1 MVKEI
6 DNIELARVYEKTPKD
21 IKVILNSE
29 MIKDE
34 LLAVLS
40 KYDITEKQKV
50 MFFKEI
56 LAVSLLVTS
65 KKNFIDNITEILDI
79 TSIEANRIGL
89 EVERIIFDR
98 IRQVN
103 EGLSSD
109 FLNIDNNID
118 FFSNNEARQVE
129 LPEELY
135 ENFDIKLNYD
145 KYELI
150 KIETKSL

>member
-40 KYDITEKQKV
+40 KHNITEKQKV

>member
-89 EVERIIFDR
+89 EVEKIIFDR